1 VQHAI
6 FDRMRLGAPDADGR
20 RRPQPVEGGRFALP
34 ADTVVAAL
42 GQEPR
47 FEIVDWL
54 DDLAMRR
61 GRLVVDPETGRSG
74 QALVF
79 AGGDAVNGGSSVV
92 QAVAEGKRAARAIE
106 EALCPS

>member
-1 VQHAI
+1 
-6 FDRMRLGAPDADGR
+6 MRLGAPDPDGR
-20 RRPQPVEGGRFALP
+20 RRPEPVEGGQFSLP

-47 FEIVDWL
+47 LEAADWL
-54 DDLAMRR
+54 DDLALER
-61 GRLVVDPETGRSG
+61 GRLVVDAQTGRAGESF
-74 QALVF
+74 VY

>member
-1 VQHAI
+1 
-6 FDRMRLGAPDADGR
+6 MRLGAPDSDGR
-20 RRPQPVEGGRFALP
+20 CRPEPVEGGRFSLP

-47 FEIVDWL
+47 LEVADWL
-54 DDLAMRR
+54 DDLDLER
-61 GRLVVDPETGRSG
+61 GRLVVDTETGRAG
-74 QALVF
+74 EPLVY

-106 EALCPS
+106 EALCPN